1 MTVRAQAQAGKKK
14 GFKCWK
20 KRKQKKHNTKEAKV
34 SKFRPICSFIY
45 FFAGGWEKKEGENK
59 PSKENMSNK

>member
-14 GFKCWK
+14 GLNVEK
-20 KRKQKKHNTKEAKV
+20 KENKKHNTKEAKV